1 MTTRRAFLAAMAA
14 SALTPRLSW
23 ADAGSPAFLACAR
36 EPSGQHALFGIDI
49 MGHDVFRVPLPGR
62 GHAGAAHPVAPEAVG
77 FARRPGT
84 FALVIDC
91 ARGEVLHRLESPEGR
106 HFMGHGTFLQ
116 GGAILATLENDY
128 ITTRGKI
135 GLWSRAEGYRRIG
148 EIETHGV
155 GPHEAL
161 QMKDGTLVVANGGI
175 QTDPRVEDG
184 RGKLNLPVMKPSLAY
199 ITPEGELLEQV
210 FLDPELHLNSI
221 RHLAMTEDE
230 LVGFAMQWEGDSMDA
245 PPLLGLHRRGWSAA
259 KLAEAPLGEQLA
271 MQAYAGSVA
280 LSGDGQLFGI
290 TSPRGGR
297 LHLFDREATFVAS
310 HHRPDICGL
319 AAGPEGF
326 LATDGLGG
334 VWHATA
340 TEFQPFAHVERAWDN
355 HVVTL

>member
-1 MTTRRAFLAAMAA
+1 MTTRRAFLAAMMA
-14 SALTPRLSW
+14 SAVTPRLSW

-36 EPSGQHALFGIDI
+36 EEAGNYALFGID
-49 MGHDVFRVPLPGR
+49 MLGHDVFRVDLPGR

-91 ARGEVLHRLESPEGR
+91 ASGRVLKRLETPEGR

-116 GGAILATLENDY
+116 GGDILATLENDY

-135 GLWSRAEGYRRIG
+135 GLWSRSEGYARVG

-184 RGKLNLPVMKPSLAY
+184 RGKLNLPEMKPSLAY
-199 ITPEGELLEQV
+199 ITTGGTLLEQV

-221 RHLAMTEDE
+221 RHLAMTDDE
-230 LVGFAMQWEGDSMDA
+230 LVGFAMQWQGDAMDGV
-245 PPLLGLHRRGWSAA
+245 PLLGLHRRGW
-259 KLAEAPLGEQLA
+259 AEARLARADLGEQLA
-271 MQAYAGSVA
+271 MNGYAGSVA
-280 LSGDGQLFGI
+280 LSGDGRFFGI

-297 LHLFDREATFVAS
+297 LHIFDREANFVAV
-310 HHRPDICGL
+310 HRRPDICGL
-319 AAGPEGF
+319 APGPEGF

-334 VWHATA
+334 VWHATP
-340 TEFQPFAHVERAWDN
+340 TEFQPFARAERSWDN

>member
-23 ADAGSPAFLACAR
+23 ADAGSPAFLAFAK
-36 EPSGQHALFGIDI
+36 EPTGQHALFGIDI
-49 MGHDVFRVPLPGR
+49 LGNDVFRVPVPHR

-84 FALVIDC
+84 FARVIHC
-91 ARGEVLHRLESPEGR
+91 VTGEVLHELESPEGR

-116 GGAILATLENDY
+116 GGDILATLENDY
-128 ITTRGKI
+128 VTTRGKI
-135 GLWSRAEGYRRIG
+135 GLWSRSQGYARVG
-148 EIETHGV
+148 EIETQGI

-175 QTDPRVEDG
+175 RTDPRVDDG
-184 RGKLNLPVMKPSLAY
+184 RGKLNLPTMRPSLAY

-221 RHLAMTEDE
+221 RHLAMTEDG
-230 LVGFAMQWEGDSMDA
+230 LVGFAMQWEGDEMDA
-245 PPLLGLHRRGWSAA
+245 PPLLALHRRGWAEA
-259 KLAEAPLGEQLA
+259 KIAEAPLGEQMA
-271 MQAYAGSVA
+271 MLAYAGSVA
-280 LSGDGQLFGI
+280 LSGDGQYFGI

-297 LHLFDREATFVAS
+297 LHIFDLEGNFVTCHRREDV
-310 HHRPDICGL
+310 CGL

-326 LATDGLGG
+326 LVTDGMGG
-334 VWHATA
+334 IWHATA
-340 TEFQPFAHVERAWDN
+340 TEFQPFAHAKRAWDN
-355 HVVTL
+355 HVVML

>member
-1 MTTRRAFLAAMAA
+1 MIPRRAFLAAMAA

-23 ADAGSPAFLACAR
+23 ADAGSPAFLAFAK
-36 EPSGQHALFGIDI
+36 EPDGQHALFGIDV
-49 MGHDVFRVPLPGR
+49 MGHDVFRVPMPGR

-84 FALVIDC
+84 FARVIDC
-91 ARGEVLHRLESPEGR
+91 ANGRVLTELHSPEGR

-116 GGAILATLENDY
+116 GGDILATLENDY

-135 GLWSRAEGYRRIG
+135 GLWSRSQGYKRVG

-161 QMKDGTLVVANGGI
+161 QMADGTLVVANGGI

-184 RGKLNLPVMKPSLAY
+184 RGKLNLPTMQPSLAY

-210 FLDPELHLNSI
+210 VLDPDLHLNSI
-221 RHLAMTEDE
+221 RHLAMTGDG
-230 LVGFAMQWEGDSMDA
+230 LVGFAMQWQGDTMDGV
-245 PPLLGLHRRGWSAA
+245 PLLGLHRRGWAEA

-271 MQAYAGSVA
+271 MDGYAGSVA
-280 LSGDGQLFGI
+280 LSGDGQYFGI

-297 LHLFDREATFVAS
+297 LHIFDHDANFVAV
-310 HHRPDICGL
+310 HRRPDICGL

-340 TEFQPFAHVERAWDN
+340 EEFQPFTRAERAWDN